1 MDACYNPLINACYYR
16 VQTIQSPTRPAVC
29 ARQSQRT
36 AHTTLDGVLSLRFD
50 D

>member
-1 MDACYNPLINACYYR
+1 MDACYNPLINACYSSLTDNACYSVPHDR
-16 VQTIQSPTRPAVC
+16 
-29 ARQSQRT
+29 RT